1 MPQPQFAKPSD
12 NRLKTANP
20 PHFIR
25 GCTCLLNKADWVEL
39 FIAVSRGR
47 TEAFLRFCRTLCQRK
62 PLTEFRKNGPRAG
75 VCFGGAGYGEL
86 GSFTCRGA
94 VAISQ
99 PSAYGGR
106 PFSGIGAQRAAFHM
120 RIPFGMRRRRF
131 CFLRGREGN
140 RTFDSVLRC
149 GFAARLRQKLRPQR
163 PGTDG
168 CPSGAL
174 CLPAPPR
181 PPSADMAAAPRLT
194 VPGTVFAAF
203 LQPKMQKV

>member
-1 MPQPQFAKPSD
+1 M
-12 NRLKTANP
+12 KTANP

-47 TEAFLRFCRTLCQRK
+47 TEAFLRFCRTLRQRK

-99 PSAYGGR
+99 PSGVWRPPVFRHRCAAGGVSYAYSVRHAPAPVLFPARQGR
-106 PFSGIGAQRAAFHM
+106 KSDFRLRIALRIRCAAATEASPTAPGNRRMPFRRALPACTA
-120 RIPFGMRRRRF
+120 PSAVCGYGLRRRVLPFPALFSQRF
-131 CFLRGREGN
+131 CSRKCKKFE
-140 RTFDSVLRC
+140 
-149 GFAARLRQKLRPQR
+149 K
-163 PGTDG
+163 
-168 CPSGAL
+168 
-174 CLPAPPR
+174 
-181 PPSADMAAAPRLT
+181 RLT
-194 VPGTVFAAF
+194 RR
-203 LQPKMQKV
+203 